1 MQDLIIY
8 NENQVI
14 IQANSKTY
22 QETKEN
28 FLADYEEKVNYQ
40 TIDYNRT
47 TQTCWLNGEAFQA
60 YPNTVCEDIL
70 NSIDTLLEKQAKRE
84 YIVPT
89 IDELK
94 AIKLSEIDAWT
105 ESKITGGFISECTGE
120 IVRYDSDKDTQLTI
134 QGIALNVSTER
145 FKNEYPDG
153 CPVRGYKDGET
164 VKTIQYLN
172 TAQVYRWCADLSSY
186 VGACKQRG
194 WSKQAEVAAAL
205 SKEDL
210 DAIILDQ
217 AVQRWL
223 KWQWLQ

>member
-120 IVRYDSDKDTQLTI
+120 IVRYDSDKDTQLTM

-153 CPVRGYKDGET
+153 CPVRGYKEGEN

-172 TAQVYRWCADLSSY
+172 ASQVYTWCADLSSH
-186 VGACKQRG
+186 VGACKQQG

-210 DAIILDQ
+210 DAIILD
-217 AVQRWL
+217 
-223 KWQWLQ
+223 